1 MVATPDKLRLSQKPK
16 PCLRNMGSN
25 TKNRSDGNTN
35 QNICFDRSAI
45 CDTAAPSIWSQIKA
59 NNDVS
64 GRDATSAASPVFR
77 LAISAIATITMAEI
91 IILSA

>member
-16 PCLRNMGSN
+16 PC
-25 TKNRSDGNTN
+25 
-35 QNICFDRSAI
+35 CFDRSAI
-45 CDTAAPSIWSQIKA
+45 CDTATPSIWSQIKA

>member
-1 MVATPDKLRLSQKPK
+1 MVATADKPRLSQKPK
-16 PCLRNMGSN
+16 PCLSN
-25 TKNRSDGNTN
+25 IGNSMKNRSDGNTN

-64 GRDATSAASPVFR
+64 GKDATSAASPVFR

-91 IILSA
+91 ITLSA